1 MKIGFDAKRAN
12 ANNTGLGNYS
22 RFVISALAEYATSN
36 CYQLYIPKRKENREY
51 DQLYRDFPTLIEER
65 LPSTSLWRTLSAL
78 WRTLT
83 IKSDLEREGVEIFH
97 GLSNEIPVGLDDS
110 SVQSIVTIHDLIFL
124 RYPSFYKPMDR
135 WIYDLKFRYACQHS
149 DHIIAVSERTKLDIV
164 ELYGIEPAR
173 ISVIYQGCAP
183 HFAEPQSAERQR
195 EVRTKYSLPDRY
207 ILNVG
212 TLEERKNLLLCVKSL
227 ESLPEDIHLVAVGRA
242 TPYSEE
248 VMRYAEWKGLSSRIT
263 LLHKCQYV
271 DLPVVYSAAEVFLY
285 PSLYEGFGIPI
296 IEALN
301 GGIPVVAATGSCLEE
316 AGGDAA
322 TYVAPDD
329 DKACAAAVAHFIE
342 DRDYR
347 EESIAKGREY
357 VKRFSKELIANEI
370 ESLYKE
376 ILSRQNP

>member
-22 RFVISALAEYATSN
+22 RFVISALAQYVSCN
-36 CYQLYIPKRKENREY
+36 KYQLYIPKRKKNREY
-51 DQLYRDFPTLIEER
+51 EELYVDYPTLLEER
-65 LPSTSLWRTLSAL
+65 LPSSSLWRKLSAV
-78 WRTLT
+78 WRTFT

-97 GLSNEIPVGLDDS
+97 GLSNEIPVGLDKS
-110 SVQSIVTIHDLIFL
+110 SVRSVVTIHDLIFL

-135 WIYDLKFRYACQHS
+135 WIYNLKFRYACLHS

-164 ELYGIEPAR
+164 ELYGIDPTR
-173 ISVIYQGCAP
+173 ISVIYQGCAS
-183 HFAEPQSAERQR
+183 HFAQSYSEERQR
-195 EVRTKYSLPDRY
+195 EVREKYSLPDRY

-212 TLEERKNLLLCVKSL
+212 TLEERKNLMLCVKAL
-227 ESLPEDIHLVAVGRA
+227 ESLPTDIHLVAVGRA
-242 TPYSEE
+242 TPYSDE
-248 VMRYAEWKGLSSRIT
+248 VMRYAESKGLSSRIT

-296 IEALN
+296 IEALS

-322 TYVAPDD
+322 LYVAPDD
-329 DKACAAAVAHFIE
+329 EVACATAIMRFIE
-342 DRDYR
+342 DKELRN
-347 EESIAKGREY
+347 ESISRGREY
-357 VKRFSKELIANEI
+357 VKRFSKEHIARQIDE
-370 ESLYKE
+370 LYKL
-376 ILSRQNP
+376 ILSCQKL